1 LEGSEVRT
9 EAQFPY
15 DRRARVEHLR
25 GADKLRAIPDRE
37 LAGYLLAL
45 LDVIEGRPAPERN
58 PRQLPLPQPA
68 RWASCL
74 EIPAA

>member
-1 LEGSEVRT
+1 MRT
-9 EAQFPY
+9 EAQFPF
-15 DRRARVEHLR
+15 DPRARVELLS
-25 GADKLRAIPDRE
+25 GADKLRAVRDRE

-45 LDVIEGRPAPERN
+45 LDVIEGRPAPARN
-58 PRQLPLPQPA
+58 PRQLTLPQPA